1 MARPGLVARPG
12 VSPGRIR
19 ALRVALLAFATL
31 VAVPAS
37 VALRGI
43 FFPPKLDVPSI
54 KNEPSYQDPRLLE
67 KAWHLPVAATFQR
80 RLFFQPN
87 GSVCG
92 PTSVANVQRSLG
104 SESASVDSVLEG
116 TGQCWTGICWMGLS
130 LDELAQ
136 VTRSATGRKV
146 TVLRNLTLAQF
157 RDELRHTNDVNR
169 RYIVNFQR
177 APLFAQ
183 GGGHHSPIAGYLP
196 DEDLVFVLDVNET
209 FQPWLVK
216 SERLF
221 RAVDTADGGQKRG
234 LLRIE

>member
-1 MARPGLVARPG
+1 MIP
-12 VSPGRIR
+12 SGR
-19 ALRVALLAFATL
+19 LRLLRIALLALATL
-31 VAVPAS
+31 IAVPAS
-37 VALRGI
+37 FAIRAV

-54 KNEPSYQDPRLLE
+54 KQDATYQDPALLE
-67 KAWHLPVAATFQR
+67 RAWHMPVAATYQR

-92 PTSVANVQRSLG
+92 PTSVANVERSLG
-104 SESASVDSVLEG
+104 RESASVDSVLEG
-116 TGQCWTGICWMGLS
+116 TGKCWGGFCMAGLS
-130 LDELAQ
+130 LDELAEIA
-136 VTRSATGRKV
+136 RHATGRKV

-157 RDELRHTNDVNR
+157 REELTHVNDPAR

-183 GGGHHSPIAGYLP
+183 GGGHHSPVAAYLE
-196 DEDLVFVLDVNET
+196 DKDLVLVLDVNEK
-209 FQPWLVK
+209 FKPWLVT

-221 RAVDTADGGQKRG
+221 KAVDTSDGGQKRG